1 MFNIN
6 VFLIIL
12 FIFLLFIIFQVY
24 FYSNIYRTN
33 DIKIKEMERFQS
45 TLSGIESNIDNNNDY
60 LLDDT
65 SIELLLSDYNK
76 LKNTL

>member
-1 MFNIN
+1 MLNIN

-45 TLSGIESNIDNNNDY
+45 TLSSIESNIENNTDY

-65 SIELLLSDYNK
+65 SIELLLSDYNQ

>member
-24 FYSNIYRTN
+24 FYSNIYITN